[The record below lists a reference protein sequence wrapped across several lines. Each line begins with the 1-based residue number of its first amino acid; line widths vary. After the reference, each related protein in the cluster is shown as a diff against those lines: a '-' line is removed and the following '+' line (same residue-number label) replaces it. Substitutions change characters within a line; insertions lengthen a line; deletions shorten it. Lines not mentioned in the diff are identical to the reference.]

1 MTSYWS
7 PSIYKIIMGIY
18 KIALLFNL
26 DQNKQKKRKQKSKYR
41 EKRKRILAQ
50 LAFPRSPPNLSL
62 AQPTRGNP
70 VFYPAPEQAARR
82 RGEHAHD
89 AGPSRP
95 SPASLCAPRRR
106 PLAHASSSPSLEP
119 LCFVVFPTG
128 RVHQRAP
135 PPAVALRRGQRLQ
148 GASPPCPG

>member
-1 MTSYWS
+1 MPKSCKWFAS
-7 PSIYKIIMGIY
+7 DHLGFIKMFGH
-18 KIALLFNL
+18 LLKLLCYLFGE
-26 DQNKQKKRKQKSKYR
+26 KQTEEKENRKASTEK
-41 EKRKRILAQ
+41 KRKRILAQ
-50 LAFPRSPPNLSL
+50 LAFPRSPPNLSP

-119 LCFVVFPTG
+119 LCFVVFPT
-128 RVHQRAP
+128 
-135 PPAVALRRGQRLQ
+135 
-148 GASPPCPG
+148 